1 MKKIISFIANLIKTD
16 TQESSKR
23 FIALFT
29 MLIIA
34 VIVFIYTNGNNL
46 IMVLDA
52 LLLFV
57 LTLLGLAVWQR
68 IKLNQKNKDE
78 NI

>member
-1 MKKIISFIANLIKTD
+1 MKKLLKFIANLIKTD

-34 VIVFIYTNGNNL
+34 AIVIIYTDRNNL
-46 IMVLDA
+46 TMVLDA

-57 LTLLGLAVWQR
+57 LSLLGLAVWQR

-78 NI
+78 NL